1 LNKIFVLDTNVLL
14 HDPNSIYSFGKNTV
28 VIPIYVLEELD
39 NFKKDV
45 SELGRNAREV
55 ARNLDIHRTHGSL
68 QKGVHL
74 RNGGVLKVLFATSD
88 KLHKSMANSNLMDN
102 KILSVAVNLKS
113 SEKKSIVVFVTKD
126 TNLRIRADTIG
137 LNAEDYET
145 DKVEVDELYSGSVKV
160 ETDRATIDALYKGE
174 PIVCED
180 KIPPNG
186 FVQFTDGTRTA
197 IARNVNDNYIVVPRE
212 ARDGVWGVKP
222 RNPEQV
228 MLMDLLLDDSVK
240 LVTVVGNAGGGKT
253 LLSIAAALHK
263 VTEEDQYQKVTI
275 SRPVIP
281 MGKDIG
287 FLPGSMEE
295 KLNPWVQPIFDNIDY
310 LISASDKKR
319 GNRGA
324 EELINLG
331 VLEVLSLTHIR
342 GRTLPNQIM
351 IFDEVQNTSIHEL
364 KTIITRAGEGTKI
377 ILTGDPQQIDNPYV
391 DSTSNGLV
399 YVVNKFKNEKIAGHV
414 TLTKGERSELAE
426 IATKIL

>member
-1 LNKIFVLDTNVLL
+1 MNKIFVLDTNVLL
-14 HDPNSIYSFGKNTV
+14 HDPNSIYNFGKNTV

-55 ARNLDIHRTHGSL
+55 ARVLDIHRNHGSL

-88 KLHKSMANSNLMDN
+88 KLHKSMADSNLMDN
-102 KILSVAVNLKS
+102 KILSVAVGLKS

-126 TNLRIRADTIG
+126 TNLRIRADSIG

-145 DKVEVDELYSGSVKV
+145 GKVEVDELYSGSIKA
-160 ETDRATIDALYKGE
+160 ETDRSTIDALYKGE

-180 KIPPNG
+180 KVPLNG

-197 IARNVNDNYIVVPRE
+197 IARNVNGNYIIVPRE

-228 MLMDLLLDDSVK
+228 MFMDLLLDDSVK

-287 FLPGSMEE
+287 YLPGSMEE

-310 LISASDKKR
+310 LISNSDKKR
-319 GNRGA
+319 GNKGA